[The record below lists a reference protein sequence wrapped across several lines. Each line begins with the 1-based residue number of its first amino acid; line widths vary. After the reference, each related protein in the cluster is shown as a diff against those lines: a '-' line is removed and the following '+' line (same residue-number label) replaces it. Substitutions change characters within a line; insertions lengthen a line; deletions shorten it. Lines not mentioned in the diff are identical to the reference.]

1 MPTPVRPT
9 HPLARLA
16 LALLPTLLLAAG
28 LRAQGGYLLQG
39 TIVPMDRPPFEGYVL
54 VRDSGIALVGAG
66 APPAEAANAVRV
78 GATGVIYPGL
88 LDSHNHPTY
97 NVLPL
102 WNAPRT
108 YDNRYQWRRG
118 EPGYAT
124 YVTRPYSRLRDT
136 VKVSGQMAVWAEV
149 RALAGGTTA
158 LQGWGFRDAQ
168 QFGGDLAREVE
179 SANYG
184 HPWRGG
190 TAIDLPPGTV
200 LGPKHDSL
208 AALSPWILHLAEG
221 RPGDPVSVR
230 QADSLQ
236 VARLLFPRVAVI
248 HGTAVPVAQFRAW
261 ADSGVSVTWSPISN
275 GLLYG
280 ATTPIDSVWGA
291 GVNVS
296 IGSDWG
302 PSGSKNL
309 LGELKAADLWN
320 QAHGRPFS
328 DSLLVAMVT
337 VHPARALQWQGWAG
351 TVTQGKAADLVVL
364 DRIRLDPYRNLIEA
378 TERNVQLVFVG
389 GRPVYG
395 DADVLAPLYAGRV
408 EAVGTLLGRP
418 KALAPPATASR
429 PTFASV
435 RDTLQRVFADTAL
448 SRRTHLDPLFTATDT
463 AFFGVLAAKAG
474 PLTWLSGIVDYYR
487 HPAATGPQST
497 RAYARP
503 DLSAPVAGVFPPGV
517 EVTVVEKVE
526 VAPGQW
532 WALVSPGRDLI
543 RVVGYVPMQDL
554 AAGP

>member
-1 MPTPVRPT
+1 MSTPARPA

-66 APPAEAANAVRV
+66 VPPAEAANAVRI
-78 GATGVIYPGL
+78 GITGVIYPGL

-102 WNAPRT
+102 WNTPRR
-108 YDNRYQWRRG
+108 YDNRYQWRRA
-118 EPGYAT
+118 EPAYAT
-124 YVTRPYSRLRDT
+124 YVTRPYSWLRDSLR
-136 VKVSGQMAVWAEV
+136 VSGQMAVWAEV
-149 RALAGGTTA
+149 RALAGATTA
-158 LQGWGFRDAQ
+158 LQGWGVRDAQ
-168 QFGGDLAREVE
+168 LVGGDLARAVE

-184 HPWRGG
+184 HPWTGG

-221 RPGDPVSVR
+221 RPGDSLSVH
-230 QADSLQ
+230 QADSLSLT
-236 VARLLFPRVAVI
+236 RLLFPRLAVI
-248 HGTAVPVAQFRAW
+248 HGTAVPIAQFRAY
-261 ADSGVSVTWSPISN
+261 ADSGVSLTWSPVSN

-280 ATTPIDSVWGA
+280 ATTPADSVWRA

-320 QAHGRPFS
+320 RAHGRPFS

-337 VHPARALQWQGWAG
+337 VHPARALQWQAWAG

-378 TERNVQLVFVG
+378 TERNVQLVLVG
-389 GRPVYG
+389 GRPMYG
-395 DADVLAPLYAGRV
+395 DADVLEPLYASGV
-408 EAVGTLLGRP
+408 ERVGTLLGRA
-418 KALAPPATASR
+418 KAVAPPATPAR

-435 RDTLQRVFADTAL
+435 RDTLQRAFADTVL
-448 SRRTHLDPLFTATDT
+448 SWRSHLDPLFTATDT
-463 AFFGVLAAKAG
+463 AFFGVLAAKADS
-474 PLTWLSGIVDYYR
+474 LTWLSGIVNYYR
-487 HPAATGPQST
+487 QPAVTGPQST
-497 RAYARP
+497 RAYATP
-503 DLSAPVAGVFPPGV
+503 DLSAPVTGVFPPDV
-517 EVTVVEKVE
+517 AVTIVEKVE
-526 VAPGQW
+526 LAQGQW
-532 WALVSPGRDLI
+532 WALVSPGHGATRA
-543 RVVGYVPMQDL
+543 VGYVRMQDL
-554 AAGP
+554 IVSP

>member
-1 MPTPVRPT
+1 MFFPVRPP

-16 LALLPTLLLAAG
+16 LALLPVLLTAGG

-54 VRDSGIALVGAG
+54 VRDSSIALVGAG
-66 APPAEAANAVRV
+66 APPAEAANAVRIRT
-78 GATGVIYPGL
+78 TGVIYPGL

-118 EPGYAT
+118 EPAYPT
-124 YVTRPYSRLRDT
+124 YVTEPYGWLRDS
-136 VKVSGQMAVWAEV
+136 VRLSVQMAVWAEV

-158 LQGWGFRDAQ
+158 LQGWGARDALLVD
-168 QFGGDLAREVE
+168 GDLARAVE

-184 HPWRGG
+184 RRFAGA
-190 TAIDLPPGTV
+190 TAIDLPQGTV
-200 LGPKHDSL
+200 LGPKRDSL
-208 AALSPWILHLAEG
+208 AALSPWLLHLAEG

-230 QADSLQ
+230 QADSLS
-236 VARLLFPRVAVI
+236 VSRLLSPRLTVI
-248 HGTAVPVAQFRAW
+248 HGTAIPVAQLRAY

-280 ATTPIDSVWGA
+280 ATTPIDSVWRA

-296 IGSDWG
+296 LGSDWG

-337 VHPARALQWQGWAG
+337 VHPARALQWQAWAG
-351 TVTQGKAADLVVL
+351 TVTPGKAADLVVL

-378 TERNVQLVFVG
+378 TERNVQLVLVN
-389 GRPVYG
+389 GRPMYG
-395 DADVLAPLYAGRV
+395 DAGVLEPLYAGGV
-408 EAVGTLLGRP
+408 ESVGTLLGRT
-418 KALAPPATASR
+418 KAVAPPATPAR
-429 PTFASV
+429 PAFAPA
-435 RDTLQRVFADTAL
+435 RDALQRAFADTVL
-448 SRRTHLDPLFTATDT
+448 SWRSHLDPLFTATDT

-474 PLTWLSGIVDYYR
+474 PLTWLSGMVNYYR
-487 HPAATGPQST
+487 QPAATGPRST
-497 RAYARP
+497 RAYAEP
-503 DLSAPVAGVFPPGV
+503 SLSAPVADIFPPDV
-517 EVTVVEKVE
+517 PVTIVEKVE
-526 VAPGQW
+526 VAQDQW
-532 WALVSPGRDLI
+532 WALVSPGAGATRA
-543 RVVGYVPMQDL
+543 VGYVQMQDL
-554 AAGP
+554 IVRP

>member
-1 MPTPVRPT
+1 MPMAARPS
-9 HPLARLA
+9 HPLVRLA
-16 LALLPTLLLAAG
+16 LALLPALLLAGG

-39 TIVPMDRPPFEGYVL
+39 TVVPMDRPPFEGYVL
-54 VRDSGIALVGAG
+54 VRDSGIALVGTG
-66 APPAEAANAVRV
+66 APPPEAAGAVRV
-78 GATGVIYPGL
+78 GTTGVIYPGL
-88 LDSHNHPTY
+88 LDAHNHPTY

-118 EPGYAT
+118 EPAYAT
-124 YVTRPYSRLRDT
+124 YVTRPYSFLRDS
-136 VKVSGQMAVWAEV
+136 VRVSAQMAVWAEV

-158 LQGWGFRDAQ
+158 LQGWGPRDAQ
-168 QFGGDLAREVE
+168 QFGGDLAREAE
-179 SANYG
+179 APNYG

-200 LGPKHDSL
+200 LGRRDSL
-208 AALSPWILHLAEG
+208 LALSPWTLHLAEG
-221 RPGDPVSVR
+221 RPGDSLSVH
-230 QADSLQ
+230 QADSLHQ
-236 VARLLFPRVAVI
+236 FRLLAPRVAVI
-248 HGTAVPVAQFRAW
+248 HGTAVPVAQLRAY
-261 ADSGVSVTWSPISN
+261 ADSGVSLAWSPISN

-280 ATTPIDSVWGA
+280 ATTPIDSAWRA

-328 DSLLVAMVT
+328 DSVLAAMVT
-337 VHPARALQWQGWAG
+337 VHPARALQWQAWAG

-395 DADVLAPLYAGRV
+395 DAGVLEPLYPGGV
-408 EAVGTLLGRP
+408 ERVGTLLGRD
-418 KALAPPATASR
+418 KAVSPPATAAR
-429 PTFASV
+429 PTFAST
-435 RDTLQRVFADTAL
+435 RDTLHRLFAHAAL
-448 SRRTHLDPLFTATDT
+448 AGRTHLDPLFAATDT

-474 PLTWLSGIVDYYR
+474 PLTWLSGIVNYYR
-487 HPAATGPQST
+487 QPAATGPRST
-497 RAYARP
+497 DAYARP
-503 DLSAPVAGVFPPGV
+503 DPSAPGTGSFPPGV
-517 EVTVVEKVE
+517 AVTIVEKVE
-526 VAPGQW
+526 VAPGRW
-532 WALVSPGRDLI
+532 WALVSPGPGATRA
-543 RVVGYVPMQDL
+543 VGYVRMEDL
-554 AAGP
+554 FVPP